1 MLAMRGIILDSC
13 CPLCNNFLETISHL
27 LRDCMVAK
35 DFWYNLKVPPEM
47 VSSFVD
53 MDLFYWLRVN
63 YQSKVSHSSLVPWS
77 YVFTFAIWNLWKHR
91 NGMVFNNTVLN
102 VNLHI
107 VSKYQ
112 ALEFYYCVGKLKSQR
127 SKVVCNV
134 SWKKPPS
141 DQIGVQNLKIELD
154 AKVVVELVQSK
165 TPSNAFY
172 SSLLVDCKSL
182 MGKFRIAKCNTHS
195 VK

>member
-1 MLAMRGIILDSC
+1 MEIFKGWRVHHQVCLCIVKWLLAEYFSFPRTLPKIVNFLWLCMHNNLPMRFVLAMRGIILDSC
-13 CPLCNNFLETISHL
+13 CPSCNNFLETISHL

-63 YQSKVSHSSLVPWS
+63 CQSKVSHSSLVPWS

-102 VNLHI
+102 VNLHR

-141 DQIGVQNLKIELD
+141 G
-154 AKVVVELVQSK
+154 
-165 TPSNAFY
+165 
-172 SSLLVDCKSL
+172 
-182 MGKFRIAKCNTHS
+182 
-195 VK
+195 

>member
-1 MLAMRGIILDSC
+1 MHNDLPMRSVLAMRGIILDSC

-141 DQIGVQNLKIELD
+141 G
-154 AKVVVELVQSK
+154 
-165 TPSNAFY
+165 
-172 SSLLVDCKSL
+172 
-182 MGKFRIAKCNTHS
+182 
-195 VK
+195 